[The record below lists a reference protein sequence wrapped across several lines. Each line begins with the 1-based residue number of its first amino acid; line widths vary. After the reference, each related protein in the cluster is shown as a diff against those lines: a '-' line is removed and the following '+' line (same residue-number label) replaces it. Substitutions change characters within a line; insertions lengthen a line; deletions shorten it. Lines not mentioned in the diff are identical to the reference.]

1 MTMGGLGTPK
11 PVTYS
16 YKIGIISGLALMTVG
31 FSLAWAPLTYVVT
44 TELPTLRLR
53 DHTLRMGFVVNVIMN
68 FAVNFSIPYLISPQY
83 AGLDSKV
90 GFIFG
95 SLAFLAL
102 LFTWFFVPECKGK
115 SLEQVDMM
123 FNSGVALRNFG
134 SYHFPDPVTGQEQK
148 ELAMKQNVDV
158 TEVENLN
165 SSHR

>member
-11 PVTYS
+11 PVTPS
-16 YKIGIISGLALMTVG
+16 YKIGIVSCLAVMGVS

-53 DHTLRMGFVVNVIMN
+53 DHSLRVGFVTNVIMN

-95 SLAFLAL
+95 TLAFLAL
-102 LFTWFFVPECKGK
+102 VFTWCFVPECKGK

-123 FNSGVALRNFG
+123 FNSGVSLRNFG
-134 SYHFPDPVTGQEQK
+134 SYQFPALVTGHEQK
-148 ELAMKQNVDV
+148 ELAMKQNVHV
-158 TEVENLN
+158 AEVENLGSN
-165 SSHR
+165 QR